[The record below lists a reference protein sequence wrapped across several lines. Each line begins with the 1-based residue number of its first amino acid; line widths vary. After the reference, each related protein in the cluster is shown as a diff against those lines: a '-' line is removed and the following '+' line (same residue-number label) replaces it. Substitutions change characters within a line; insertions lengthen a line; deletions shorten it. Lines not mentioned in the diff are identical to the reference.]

1 MFNDKCK
8 NLRKDPVLIRLKRKE
23 RQKLGVNMTQTK
35 LAKAEKSTL
44 KEKVQIKSRM
54 KNLLLFLPNMLR
66 LLGSLLTDKRV
77 PLAEKA
83 LFAGAIVYAVMPL
96 DFIPDV
102 LPFIGQMDDIYL
114 IALTLL
120 RLINRTDESVVRQH
134 WTGGGD
140 IISLADSIA
149 NLAPA
154 LLPKRVSRVL
164 STKVEL
170 NSAAHTLGTVTG
182 KKQPLVV
189 EIPQVGTQIEDS
201 QKS

>member
-1 MFNDKCK
+1 
-8 NLRKDPVLIRLKRKE
+8 
-23 RQKLGVNMTQTK
+23 MTQTK
-35 LAKAEKSTL
+35 LAKAEKPTR

-66 LLGSLLTDKRV
+66 LLGNLLTDKRV
-77 PLAEKA
+77 PAAEKA

-120 RLINRTDESVVRQH
+120 RLINRTDESVVRHH

-140 IISLADSIA
+140 IISLADSISK
-149 NLAPA
+149 LAPA
-154 LLPKRVSRVL
+154 LLPGRVSRVL

-170 NSAAHTLGTVTG
+170 TSAAQTLGAATG